1 MNWTQDKGSDVT
13 LSAATTKTDVNGQ
26 ATVTLKSTT
35 KAVDNITVSAQY
47 EDTAKVAADKTV
59 SFIYELSSAKVGT
72 VKLDGDV
79 VQKIADGTSFFTY
92 TAQVVDGNGNPVRK
106 ADLVVN
112 WTQDKGSDVTLSA
125 ATTKT
130 DVNGQATVT
139 LKSTTKAVDNITVS
153 AQYEDTAKVAA
164 DKTVSFIYELS
175 SAKVGTVTLDDAVIE
190 KVADGVNTFTYT
202 AQLVDGNGNPV
213 RQAGLDV
220 KWTQDK
226 GNDVVLSSA
235 TSQTNADGKATITL
249 KSTTKAVDNITVS
262 AQYESTAAVAA
273 NKVVSFIADEN
284 SATISAYLLDN
295 GKMLTPADGTTNYKI
310 SILVKDRYGNAL
322 KNYSVTVTSLLLTEP
337 RILSTD
343 INGEVTTE
351 ISSLIAGSSDVLI
364 TSTANLEIKTNVT
377 LKYSIAKLNIVSPY
391 L

>member
-1 MNWTQDKGSDVT
+1 
-13 LSAATTKTDVNGQ
+13 
-26 ATVTLKSTT
+26 
-35 KAVDNITVSAQY
+35 
-47 EDTAKVAADKTV
+47 
-59 SFIYELSSAKVGT
+59 SAKVGT

-79 VQKIADGTSFFTY
+79 VQKIADSTSFFTY

-175 SAKVGTVTLDDAVIE
+175 SAKVGTVKLDGDVVQKI
-190 KVADGVNTFTYT
+190 ADSTSFFTYT
-202 AQLVDGNGNPV
+202 AQVVDGNGNPV
-213 RQAGLDV
+213 RKADLV
-220 KWTQDK
+220 VNWTQNK
-226 GNDVVLSSA
+226 GSDVTLSAA
-235 TSQTNADGKATITL
+235 TTKTDVNGQATVTL

-343 INGEVTTE
+343 INGEVITE

>member
-1 MNWTQDKGSDVT
+1 M
-13 LSAATTKTDVNGQ
+13 
-26 ATVTLKSTT
+26 
-35 KAVDNITVSAQY
+35 
-47 EDTAKVAADKTV
+47 
-59 SFIYELSSAKVGT
+59 
-72 VKLDGDV
+72 
-79 VQKIADGTSFFTY
+79 
-92 TAQVVDGNGNPVRK
+92 
-106 ADLVVN
+106 
-112 WTQDKGSDVTLSA
+112 
-125 ATTKT
+125 
-130 DVNGQATVT
+130 
-139 LKSTTKAVDNITVS
+139 
-153 AQYEDTAKVAA
+153 
-164 DKTVSFIYELS
+164 
-175 SAKVGTVTLDDAVIE
+175 
-190 KVADGVNTFTYT
+190 
-202 AQLVDGNGNPV
+202 
-213 RQAGLDV
+213 

>member
-1 MNWTQDKGSDVT
+1 M
-13 LSAATTKTDVNGQ
+13 
-26 ATVTLKSTT
+26 
-35 KAVDNITVSAQY
+35 SAQY

-72 VKLDGDV
+72 VTLDGDV

-125 ATTKT
+125 VTTKT
-130 DVNGQATVT
+130 DVNGQATV
-139 LKSTTKAVDNITVS
+139 
-153 AQYEDTAKVAA
+153 
-164 DKTVSFIYELS
+164 
-175 SAKVGTVTLDDAVIE
+175 
-190 KVADGVNTFTYT
+190 
-202 AQLVDGNGNPV
+202 
-213 RQAGLDV
+213 
-220 KWTQDK
+220 
-226 GNDVVLSSA
+226 
-235 TSQTNADGKATITL
+235 TL